1 MRTDDERR
9 HGDRQ
14 EDGRQGGDR
23 PESPCIRAFSWGRLE
38 VEGHGS
44 FKDAKLWPGGARGW
58 DWNETGTRHDPGI
71 QPADI
76 EELLDHGA
84 RVVVLS
90 RGVNERLRVMPE
102 TLDLLRERGVEAEV
116 LASEEAVRRYNELAG
131 EAAVGGLIHSTC

>member
-1 MRTDDERR
+1 MSTDD
-9 HGDRQ
+9 DRQ
-14 EDGRQGGDR
+14 QDADR
-23 PESPCIRAFSWGRLE
+23 PPSPRIRAFDWGRLE

-71 QPADI
+71 QPADVQ
-76 EELLDHGA
+76 ELLDNGA

-90 RGVNERLRVMPE
+90 RGVNERLRVMPA
-102 TLDLLRERGVEAEV
+102 TLDLLRGRGVEAEV
-116 LASEEAVRRYNELAG
+116 LASEEAVRRYNELVG